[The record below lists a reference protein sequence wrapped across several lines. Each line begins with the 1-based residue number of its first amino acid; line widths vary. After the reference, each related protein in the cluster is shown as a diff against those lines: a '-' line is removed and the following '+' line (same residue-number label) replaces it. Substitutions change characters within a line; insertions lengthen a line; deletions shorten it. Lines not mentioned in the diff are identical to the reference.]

1 MKTPAIIFLL
11 LACFFTEFIQAQG
24 MRYEYSD
31 RDEISIFSLGVQTQY
46 APFLGDNFL
55 SGHYDH
61 RPGYILETRFG
72 LKDFVGFGAY
82 LGKSRAEIKEPTI
95 LGNDFLAGKFRDTGF
110 FLYYQYFFME
120 RFGIEPQLGYAF
132 LSIKHEGQGDSF
144 KLNYQNA
151 FVGLNGNF
159 YITAKRDLV
168 LFGGVRYARY
178 FTNSIAIHEDDL
190 AFVRTSQ
197 RLILQAGFRW
207 EIFR

>member
-1 MKTPAIIFLL
+1 MRITAFKFLFIL
-11 LACFFTEFIQAQG
+11 LGYYSTHFVNAQN
-24 MRYEYSD
+24 YEYSD

-55 SGHYDH
+55 SGHYNH

-82 LGKSRAEIKEPTI
+82 LGKSRAEIKETTI
-95 LGNDFLAGKFRDTGF
+95 LGNDFLAGKFRDSGF

-120 RFGIEPQLGYAF
+120 RFGVEPKLGYGF

-168 LFGGVRYARY
+168 LFGGIRYARY
-178 FTNSIAIHEDDL
+178 FTNSIAINEDDL
-190 AFVRTSQ
+190 AFVRKSQ
-197 RLILQAGFRW
+197 RIVIQAGFRW